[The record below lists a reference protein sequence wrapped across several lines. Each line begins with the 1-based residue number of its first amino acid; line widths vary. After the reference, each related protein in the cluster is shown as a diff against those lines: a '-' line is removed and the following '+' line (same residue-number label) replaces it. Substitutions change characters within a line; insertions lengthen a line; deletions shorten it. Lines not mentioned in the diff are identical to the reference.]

1 MKKKNMFSRLLQVC
15 QTEKSIIKKRTAG
28 RKKRTFAEK
37 KNIFKAC
44 IEAYIPNISPLIIP
58 WFLKV

>member
-28 RKKRTFAEK
+28 RKYRSFAESVKSRLDLDQNLK
-37 KNIFKAC
+37 KTR
-44 IEAYIPNISPLIIP
+44 PNPEPI
-58 WFLKV
+58 